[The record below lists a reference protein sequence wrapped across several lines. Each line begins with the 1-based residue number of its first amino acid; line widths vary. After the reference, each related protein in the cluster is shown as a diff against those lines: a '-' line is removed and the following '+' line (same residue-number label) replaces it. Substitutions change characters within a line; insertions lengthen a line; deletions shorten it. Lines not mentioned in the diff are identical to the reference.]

1 MATPTATSA
10 RTALHTSVSL
20 WDRNPVAANAFRTM
34 LAVGLAWIVG
44 YNLPGEASQYAYYAP
59 LGAVIA
65 TTNNPGGSLRTALQA
80 AAAIVLGG
88 TAAAVA
94 DIFGDVD
101 NFLPMAIT
109 VGLAVLLGAF
119 RWLGPMGSWVPTA
132 ALFTLIFGN
141 GELEFVGYYTGLIL
155 IGAAVAVLIAVV
167 LPGQPVALAERDL
180 DRLRYALSTRIEECI
195 EGVDENERDE
205 EGDGHERT
213 GDQGSHEGERNA
225 DGDADADEDAPRDS
239 ADAEGRDDQR
249 ETRGAA
255 TTGGTETESTRQED
269 ARSLEKMR
277 EDAEDPRKGR
287 RPDLDQEL
295 SRARQSV
302 AELRDA
308 RRKNQ
313 RAHQHAATIA
323 RAEDQL
329 RTWEFAAA
337 AMELVSAGR
346 DLKGPRMPDLVREA
360 TTEALAALQELLDEW
375 RLTKDQLDLRRM
387 HAATA
392 RLDEAVNDPS
402 TPASPTA
409 TAVLITMSKTL
420 DMLSERELSHEEEER
435 EEKEREEEEQEAQK
449 QEREERKERKQEA
462 KEQEKREKGRDKEQP
477 PRGRDQPE
485 QDDGQGRSTQ
495 DRSSR

>member
-1 MATPTATSA
+1 MVGHVSRPMILRHNEGVATPTAHTA
-10 RTALHTSVSL
+10 RTALHSSVSL

-44 YNLPGEASQYAYYAP
+44 FNLPGEASQYAYYAP

-94 DIFGDVD
+94 DVFGDPDDFV
-101 NFLPMAIT
+101 PMAIT
-109 VGLAVLLGAF
+109 VGLAVLIGAF

-155 IGAAVAVLIAVV
+155 IGAAVAVLIAVI

-180 DRLRYALSTRIEECI
+180 DRLRYALSTRIEDCMDR
-195 EGVDENERDE
+195 VDDE
-205 EGDGHERT
+205 EGD
-213 GDQGSHEGERNA
+213 
-225 DGDADADEDAPRDS
+225 DGRPGPDEDAGAEGEEGRS
-239 ADAEGRDDQR
+239 ADAEGSDQR
-249 ETRGAA
+249 DTRGAA
-255 TTGGTETESTRQED
+255 TTGGTDTESTHEADARSVEKMQED
-269 ARSLEKMR
+269 AK
-277 EDAEDPRKGR
+277 DPRHGR
-287 RPDLDQEL
+287 SPDLDQEL
-295 SRARQSV
+295 YRARQSV

-346 DLKGPRMPDLVREA
+346 DLKGPAMPELVREA
-360 TTEALAALQELLDEW
+360 TTEALGALQELLDEW
-375 RLTKDQLDLRRM
+375 RLTKDRLDLRRM
-387 HAATA
+387 HAATDH
-392 RLDEAVNDPS
+392 LDQVVNDPS

-420 DMLSERELSHEEEER
+420 QMLAERELSHEEEE
-435 EEKEREEEEQEAQK
+435 EEEDTEARAAEEEQQRQA
-449 QEREERKERKQEA
+449 
-462 KEQEKREKGRDKEQP
+462 
-477 PRGRDQPE
+477 
-485 QDDGQGRSTQ
+485 
-495 DRSSR
+495 